1 MSVKPPAKKSVTAK
15 APAAK
20 VAVKKAAK
28 PAVKAAA
35 KSEPKPAPKVV
46 AKPVA
51 KPSSGKHVIVDGS
64 NIATEGRSKPSLRQL
79 NDAVMAFIAENP
91 DAVITV
97 IVDATFGHRIDPKEV
112 AAFDKAVEH
121 NELVTP
127 PAGTV
132 GRGDGFVLSIAK
144 KVGASILSN
153 DSYQEF
159 HGQYDWLFDEGRL
172 IGGKPVPN
180 VGWVFV
186 NRTPV
191 RGEKSRRA
199 IREAQPQ
206 DSKSRDSRTGST
218 TPRVKVS
225 PEAMKPMPVPQSL
238 PPGAR
243 MAPKKIETGKTVNDV
258 LPFLQFVEK
267 NAVGS
272 VVVGVVESYSS
283 HGAYITIGDVR
294 GYVPLRLLGNPPPRS
309 AREVMQLGSE
319 VTLEVVEIIAGRRSI
334 DLIPTTKPV
343 SSQKVRKAAPAKK
356 VAPAKKLAVKKAA
369 PAKKVAVKKV
379 APAKKAAPVK
389 KAAVKKVAPAKK
401 AAVKKVAAKV
411 APAKKAA
418 VKKATPVKKAA
429 VKKVTPVKK
438 VQRRK

>member
-1 MSVKPPAKKSVTAK
+1 MSVKPPAKKSAAVK

-28 PAVKAAA
+28 PAVKAAS
-35 KSEPKPAPKVV
+35 KSVPKAAPKGATKSAATKPA
-46 AKPVA
+46 A
-51 KPSSGKHVIVDGS
+51 GKHVIVDGS

-206 DSKSRDSRTGST
+206 DSKSRDGRTVST

-225 PEAMKPMPVPQSL
+225 PEAMKPMPVPRSL

-272 VVVGVVESYSS
+272 VVVGIVESYSS

-356 VAPAKKLAVKKAA
+356 VAPAKKAAVKN
-369 PAKKVAVKKV
+369 V
-379 APAKKAAPVK
+379 APAK

-401 AAVKKVAAKV
+401 ATVKV
-411 APAKKAA
+411 APAKKAT
-418 VKKATPVKKAA
+418 VKVAPVKKAA
-429 VKKVTPVKK
+429 PVKK
-438 VQRRK
+438 VAVKKVAPAKKVAAKKAAPVKKAQRRK

>member
-1 MSVKPPAKKSVTAK
+1 MTVKPPAKKSAAAK

-20 VAVKKAAK
+20 VAVKKDAK

-35 KSEPKPAPKVV
+35 KSVPKAAPKGATKPA
-46 AKPVA
+46 A
-51 KPSSGKHVIVDGS
+51 GKHVIVDGS

-191 RGEKSRRA
+191 GRRVDGQFVKRSPKIQNPVMA
-199 IREAQPQ
+199 EQVPQ
-206 DSKSRDSRTGST
+206 LPGSKSV
-218 TPRVKVS
+218 PR
-225 PEAMKPMPVPQSL
+225 
-238 PPGAR
+238 R
-243 MAPKKIETGKTVNDV
+243 
-258 LPFLQFVEK
+258 
-267 NAVGS
+267 
-272 VVVGVVESYSS
+272 
-283 HGAYITIGDVR
+283 
-294 GYVPLRLLGNPPPRS
+294 
-309 AREVMQLGSE
+309 
-319 VTLEVVEIIAGRRSI
+319 
-334 DLIPTTKPV
+334 
-343 SSQKVRKAAPAKK
+343 
-356 VAPAKKLAVKKAA
+356 
-369 PAKKVAVKKV
+369 
-379 APAKKAAPVK
+379 
-389 KAAVKKVAPAKK
+389 
-401 AAVKKVAAKV
+401 
-411 APAKKAA
+411 
-418 VKKATPVKKAA
+418 
-429 VKKVTPVKK
+429 
-438 VQRRK
+438 

>member
-1 MSVKPPAKKSVTAK
+1 
-15 APAAK
+15 
-20 VAVKKAAK
+20 
-28 PAVKAAA
+28 
-35 KSEPKPAPKVV
+35 
-46 AKPVA
+46 
-51 KPSSGKHVIVDGS
+51 
-64 NIATEGRSKPSLRQL
+64 
-79 NDAVMAFIAENP
+79 MAFIAENP

-206 DSKSRDSRTGST
+206 DSKSRDGRTGST

-356 VAPAKKLAVKKAA
+356 LAPAKKATAKVVSVKKAA
-369 PAKKVAVKKV
+369 PVKKVAVKKV
-379 APAKKAAPVK
+379 APAKKVAVKVAPAKKATVKVAPVKKAAPVK
-389 KAAVKKVAPAKK
+389 KVAVKKVAPAKK
-401 AAVKKVAAKV
+401 V
-411 APAKKAA
+411 A
-418 VKKATPVKKAA
+418 VKKAAPVKKA
-429 VKKVTPVKK
+429 
-438 VQRRK
+438 QRRK